1 MNLIF
6 SFTNGTEWD
15 GPYRLKFEVP
25 KNWRNKP
32 VDFFNE
38 VMHIHYIPVADDTKY
53 SLHKNAQTKACR
65 LVSYITQTPTHT

>member
-38 VMHIHYIPVADDTKY
+38 VMHIHYVSVADDINIHCIRT
-53 SLHKNAQTKACR
+53 AQNEVCR
-65 LVSYITQTPTHT
+65 LLSYITHSQTHT